1 MPKNLELLSPAGDL
15 EKLEAAVR
23 FGTDAVYVGA
33 GPYSLRAQP
42 TSFNI
47 KELKKGV
54 AFAHKHKVKIY
65 LAINIFAFD
74 EDLSKMLKYLQAAAK
89 AGIDAAII
97 SDPGFISLVRKKLPK
112 LKLHLSTQA
121 NTLNSE
127 AVKFWHK
134 QGVSRIVLGRE
145 VSLAQVKK
153 IKKVNPKVEL
163 ELFVHGAMCISYAG
177 RCLLSKHMTGRSA
190 NRGECTQPCRWE
202 YRLKEVTRPDEEFK
216 IEQDQRSTYILN
228 SKDLCLV
235 DHIPELI
242 KAGVDSFKIEGRMK
256 SVYYAALTTKIYR
269 EAIDACPKHDPIWK
283 KELTKTSHRQFTTGF
298 YLGEDETECIVQ
310 GGNVRTYAFVGTRV
324 ATPLRGGRQ
333 RLRASATRFEVAVRN
348 QIKLGD
354 TLDAIDPG
362 KKEIVHFKVMSI
374 KDKDGQ
380 NLDQAHN
387 GARVWLE
394 SDLETPASQFS
405 LLRRKI

>member
-1 MPKNLELLSPAGDL
+1 MPSKPELLSPAGDL

-23 FGTDAVYVGA
+23 FGADAVYVGA

-42 TSFNI
+42 TSFNL
-47 KELKKGV
+47 KELKIGIV
-54 AFAHKHKVKIY
+54 FAHKHKVKVY
-65 LAINIFAFD
+65 LAINIFAFN
-74 EDLSKMLKYLQAAAK
+74 EDLPKMLAYLKAAVK

-97 SDPGFISLVRKKLPK
+97 SDPGFIRLVRKELPK

-145 VSLAQVKK
+145 VSLAQVKQ
-153 IKKVNPKVEL
+153 IKKRNPKVEL

-202 YRLKEVTRPDEEFK
+202 YRLKEVARPNEEFL
-216 IEQDQRSTYILN
+216 IGQDQRSTYILN
-228 SKDLCLV
+228 SKDLCLI
-235 DHIPELI
+235 DHISKLI

-269 EAIDACPKHDPIWK
+269 EAIKASPKRDPKWK
-283 KELTKTSHRQFTTGF
+283 IELAKTSHRQFTTGF
-298 YLGEDETECIVQ
+298 YLAEEETESLVQ
-310 GGNVRTYAFVGTRV
+310 GGNVRTYTFVGTV
-324 ATPLRGGRQ
+324 LNQ
-333 RLRASATRFEVAVRN
+333 DFEVAVRN

-354 TLDAIDPG
+354 ELDAIDPC
-362 KKEIVHFKVMSI
+362 KKEIISFKVMSI

-380 NLDQAHN
+380 SLDQAHN
-387 GARVWLE
+387 GAKVWIE
-394 SDLETPASQFS
+394 SDLKQLPSSSS
-405 LLRRKI
+405 LLRRKISL

>member
-1 MPKNLELLSPAGDL
+1 MYNVSMPAKPELLSPAGDL
-15 EKLEAAVR
+15 EKLETAVR
-23 FGTDAVYVGA
+23 FGADAVYVGA
-33 GPYSLRAQP
+33 GPYSLRAEP
-42 TSFNI
+42 TSFRLT
-47 KELKKGV
+47 ELRQGI
-54 AFAHKHKVKIY
+54 AFAHKHKVKVY

-74 EDLSKMLKYLQAAAK
+74 EDLAKMLGYLKAATK

-97 SDPGFISLVRKKLPK
+97 SDPGFISIVRKKLPK

-127 AVKFWHK
+127 AVKFWHR

-145 VSLAQVKK
+145 VSLAQVKQ
-153 IKKVNPKVEL
+153 IKKKNPKVEL

-177 RCLLSKHMTGRSA
+177 RCLLSKHMTDRSA

-269 EAIDACPKHDPIWK
+269 EAIDASPKHDPSWK
-283 KELTKTSHRQFTTGF
+283 KELAKTSHRQFTTGF
-298 YLGEDETECIVQ
+298 YLGEKETESVVQ
-310 GGNVRTYAFVGTRV
+310 GGNVRTYTFVGTI
-324 ATPLRGGRQ
+324 LNNN
-333 RLRASATRFEVAVRN
+333 FEVAVRN

-354 TLDAIDPG
+354 TLDVIDPN
-362 KKEIVHFKVMSI
+362 KKEIVSFKVKSI

-387 GARVWLE
+387 GARVWVE
-394 SDLETPASQFS
+394 NDLDQVPSKFS
-405 LLRRKI
+405 LLRRKIST